1 MALVGSTVRES
12 VALLPTMACALAATV
27 KSATATMTLTV
38 YVPRMLEPSVVV
50 AVMVTVPALTPVT
63 VAVLPF
69 SLFATVATEA
79 LEDVQVKSCATSSV
93 VPFLP

>member
-1 MALVGSTVRES
+1 MTV
-12 VALLPTMACALAATV
+12 M
-27 KSATATMTLTV
+27 V

-50 AVMVTVPALTPVT
+50 AVTVTVPALRPVT

-69 SLFATVATEA
+69 SPFTTSAMEA
-79 LEDVQVKSCATSSV
+79 LEVVQVKSCVTSSV